1 MLVAAIDFGTT
12 YSGYAF
18 SWKSEWRKINHQTC
32 HTDKFVSSK
41 ASTTLLLHPDKSF
54 YMFGYGAENT
64 FKDLAA
70 IHKSDSDTDTDS
82 EEETDTS
89 TSKPSKNWKDYY
101 YFHRFKMLLHKDE
114 VRTIFFTL

>member
-1 MLVAAIDFGTT
+1 
-12 YSGYAF
+12 
-18 SWKSEWRKINHQTC
+18 
-32 HTDKFVSSK
+32 
-41 ASTTLLLHPDKSF
+41 
-54 YMFGYGAENT
+54 MFGYGAENT

-114 VRTIFFTL
+114 VRTVFFHIIKLLGFSSLEHLLIESTGSLFCFCGGFF